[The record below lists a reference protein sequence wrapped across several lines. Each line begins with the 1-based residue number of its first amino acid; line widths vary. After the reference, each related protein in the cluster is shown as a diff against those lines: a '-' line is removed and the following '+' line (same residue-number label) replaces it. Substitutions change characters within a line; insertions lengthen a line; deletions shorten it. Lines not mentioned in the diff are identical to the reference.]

1 MLMLTGS
8 EFLGSVINVRY
19 AAKKPPSQLQ
29 KPRGKGRHD
38 AVMYCILHR
47 SLCPVCDAGPEIAHK
62 NTFQPDISRTI

>member
-1 MLMLTGS
+1 MILMLTGS

-38 AVMYCILHR
+38 AVMYCIYCTVSCVLFVM
-47 SLCPVCDAGPEIAHK
+47 LVPK
-62 NTFQPDISRTI
+62 

>member
-47 SLCPVCDAGPEIAHK
+47 
-62 NTFQPDISRTI
+62 